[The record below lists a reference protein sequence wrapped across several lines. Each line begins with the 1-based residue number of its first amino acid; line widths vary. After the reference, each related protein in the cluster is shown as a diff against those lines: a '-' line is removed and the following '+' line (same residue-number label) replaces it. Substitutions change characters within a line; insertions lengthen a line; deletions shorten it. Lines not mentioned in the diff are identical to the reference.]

1 MYKLASTAE
10 DSDVQ
15 IAAILGVTVSTVAG
29 SFKDLFNDQ
38 FRLQQI
44 ITSLK
49 GLRTRTEDLK
59 QRFTALS
66 AALKTVAIGSKSLL
80 DVWDDVAA
88 RLTSVVEDTSVV
100 SPEQASQ
107 IKNEW
112 AKVAADAKKYID
124 ALQESI
130 PPKSRAIG
138 SHRALAAKFSAI
150 PKVPLSPAE
159 IRLYKLAAEHGIDPY
174 GIHERHVPGTKIS
187 GRAQPLP
194 AVR

>member
-15 IAAILGVTVSTVAG
+15 IAAILGVTISTVTG
-29 SFKDLFNDQ
+29 SFKDLFDDQ

-44 ITSLK
+44 ISSLK

-59 QRFTALS
+59 KRFTALS
-66 AALKTVAIGSKSLL
+66 AALKTVAIGSQSLL
-80 DVWDDVAA
+80 DVWDDVSA
-88 RLTSVVEDTSVV
+88 RLTSVVEDTDMV
-100 SPEQASQ
+100 SPEQAAQ
-107 IKNEW
+107 IKSEW

-124 ALQESI
+124 TLQESI
-130 PPKSRAIG
+130 SSKSHAIG
-138 SHRALAAKFSAI
+138 SHRALGAKFNAI
-150 PKVPLSPAE
+150 PKVPLTPAE

-174 GIHERHVPGTKIS
+174 GIHGRHAHHVP

-194 AVR
+194 AAR